1 MLNAGD
7 KDPYSVVSD
16 LETSAGAASMISITS
31 AGAVS
36 MISQSSQFSDGRKIL
51 GVKFEKPNP
60 AGICEIPNS

>member
-1 MLNAGD
+1 
-7 KDPYSVVSD
+7 
-16 LETSAGAASMISITS
+16 MISITS

-51 GVKFEKPNP
+51 GVKFEKQNP

>member
-1 MLNAGD
+1 M
-7 KDPYSVVSD
+7 VSD
-16 LETSAGAASMISITS
+16 LETKAGAVSMISLTN

-51 GVKFEKPNP
+51 GVEFEKPNP